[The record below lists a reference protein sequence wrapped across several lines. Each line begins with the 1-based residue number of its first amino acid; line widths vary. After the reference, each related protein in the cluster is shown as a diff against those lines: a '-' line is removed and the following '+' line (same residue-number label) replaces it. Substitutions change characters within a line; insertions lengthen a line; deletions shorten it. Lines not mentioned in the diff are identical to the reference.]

1 MTQYADAARVQKVS
15 DALVMGIDD
24 TLISQLVDRFYTSIR
39 AHAVLGP
46 IFTQH
51 ITDWA
56 PHLTRMKRFW
66 SSLAIGSGQYHGN
79 PMAKH
84 IAIPDIGPDHFAA
97 WLGLWDTAVADIVPN
112 PTAAELFRDRAR
124 RIATSL
130 ETAITLHQGGLAAFN
145 KGEVP
150 C

>member
-1 MTQYADAARVQKVS
+1 MTRYAEAARLQKAS
-15 DALVMGIDD
+15 DAHVMGIDD
-24 TLISQLVDRFYTSIR
+24 TLISHLVDHFYASVR
-39 AHAVLGP
+39 AHALLGP

-51 ITDWA
+51 ITDWR
-56 PHLTRMKRFW
+56 PHLTRMKSFW
-66 SSLAIGSGQYHGN
+66 SSLAIGTGQYHGN

-84 IAIPDIGPDHFAA
+84 IAIPGIGANHFAA
-97 WLGLWDTAVADIVPN
+97 WLGLWDTAVADIVLN
-112 PTAAELFRDRAR
+112 PAAAKLFQDRAH

-130 ETAITLHQGGLAAFN
+130 ETAITLHQGGVAALN